1 MAKPKSYRP
10 ARPGLSIPMPDRDN
24 RAMPPGG
31 AAVDLTKSYYRRLFD
46 DGDIVEVKQ
55 TTERLAGKRH
65 RNRK

>member
-1 MAKPKSYRP
+1 MSKPKTYRP
-10 ARPGLSIPMPDRDN
+10 ALPGLTIPMPDRDN

-31 AAVDLTKSYYRRLFD
+31 AAVDLSQPYYRRLFD

-55 TTERLAGKRH
+55 TPARLAVKRH